1 VNVESVTTGR
11 AFLFV
16 PGDRPDRFAKAMASG
31 ADAVVLDL
39 EDAVAPS
46 HKQDA
51 LAHVVAFL
59 GELGELGENADA
71 PSVVVRVNAAG
82 SAWVEGEL
90 AALAGVGR
98 PLVVMVPKAESA
110 VVLAEIV
117 ALLPAGSGTIPLLE
131 TAAGLL
137 DVREVA
143 AAPGVLRLAFGHLDL
158 CAQLGL
164 SPDDD
169 RRLGPARFALVVAS
183 AAASL
188 PPPVDGVSTA
198 ITDDDETTRATRSA
212 VASGFTGKLCI
223 HPSQVTV
230 VHEALLPTGAEL
242 AWARSVTGS
251 AAGEGASS
259 IDGEFVDR
267 PVLLRAEA
275 ILARARGAGRADAD
289 ADGSEQLQG

>member
-1 VNVESVTTGR
+1 MTTAR
-11 AFLFV
+11 TFLFV

-39 EDAVAPS
+39 EDAVAPP
-46 HKQDA
+46 HKRDA
-51 LAHVVAFL
+51 LANVVAFL
-59 GELGELGENADA
+59 AERGADA
-71 PSVVVRVNAAG
+71 GGPPVVVRVNTDG
-82 SAWVEGEL
+82 VEGEL
-90 AALAGVGR
+90 TALAGVGH

-110 VVLAEIV
+110 GVLAEV
-117 ALLPAGSGTIPLLE
+117 RALLPAGSGTIPLLE

-143 AAPGVLRLAFGHLDL
+143 EAPGVLRLAFGHLDL

-188 PPPVDGVSTA
+188 PPPVDGVATA

-223 HPSQVTV
+223 HPRQVAV

-251 AAGEGASS
+251 GAGEGASS
-259 IDGEFVDR
+259 VDGEFVDR

-275 ILARARGAGRADAD
+275 ILARARGAGT
-289 ADGSEQLQG
+289 S

>member
-1 VNVESVTTGR
+1 VNVDGVTSART
-11 AFLFV
+11 FLFM

-46 HKQDA
+46 RKQEA
-51 LAHVVAFL
+51 LAHVVGFL
-59 GELGELGENADA
+59 AQPADDA
-71 PSVVVRVNAAG
+71 AGPSVVVRVNPLNSAG
-82 SAWVEGEL
+82 VEDEL
-90 AALAGVGR
+90 TALAGVGR
-98 PLVVMVPKAESA
+98 PLVVMVPKAESP

-223 HPSQVTV
+223 HPRQVAV
-230 VHEALLPTGAEL
+230 VHEALLPTGAEV
-242 AWARSVTGS
+242 AWARSVAGS
-251 AAGEGASS
+251 APGEGASS
-259 IDGEFVDR
+259 VDGEFVDR

-275 ILARARGAGRADAD
+275 LLARARGAAR
-289 ADGSEQLQG
+289 DGSEQLQG